1 MAARYV
7 IDASI
12 LGHYFGTD
20 TYTPHATHLIRR
32 MTHGDTL
39 YGPEFC
45 LLECTNIFW
54 KAVRFHGMPV
64 EQAIQLTHE
73 LVSLGFQ
80 VISVSE
86 LLNDALAIGVAH
98 QLAVYDSLYIALAL
112 SLDCPLVTLDDR
124 QQQAAI
130 AQGANL
136 KPITDFSE

>member
-20 TYTPHATHLIRR
+20 TYTPQATHLIRR

-39 YGPEFC
+39 YVPEFC

-64 EQAIQLTHE
+64 EQAVQLTHE

-86 LLNDALAIGVAH
+86 LLHDALAIGVAH
-98 QLAVYDSLYIALAL
+98 RCIL
-112 SLDCPLVTLDDR
+112 R
-124 QQQAAI
+124 WH
-130 AQGANL
+130 
-136 KPITDFSE
+136 